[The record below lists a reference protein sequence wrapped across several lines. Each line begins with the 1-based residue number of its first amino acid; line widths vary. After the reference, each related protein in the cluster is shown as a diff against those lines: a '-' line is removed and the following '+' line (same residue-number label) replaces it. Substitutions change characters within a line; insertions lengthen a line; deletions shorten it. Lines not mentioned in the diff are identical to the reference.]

1 MHEPSLDTAIQ
12 CGETGSLFPL
22 PDLFY
27 KENKEKE
34 IWLFL
39 EKKKGKKIFLQVKNI
54 KWIDDFV
61 FLTPEHILW
70 LYVYVH

>member
-12 CGETGSLFPL
+12 CGETGSWFPL

-39 EKKKGKKIFLQVKNI
+39 EKKKRQKDFSLHKKVSII
-54 KWIDDFV
+54 I
-61 FLTPEHILW
+61 
-70 LYVYVH
+70 